1 MRVLGE
7 VFQGAKVF
15 GPWPVTQFGV
25 RLGHS

>member
-7 VFQGAKVF
+7 VFQGAKVLDLF
-15 GPWPVTQFGV
+15 PVTQLGE